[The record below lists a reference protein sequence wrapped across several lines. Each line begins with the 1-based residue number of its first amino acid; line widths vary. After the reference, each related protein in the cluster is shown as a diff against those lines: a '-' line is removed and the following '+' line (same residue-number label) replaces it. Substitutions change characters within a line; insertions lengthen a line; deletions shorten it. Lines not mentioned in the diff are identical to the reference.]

1 MNLEPRDIL
10 QAAQLVMMLPL
21 WKLAGWL
28 MRVETRLQHLEARS
42 HHHQRE
48 MT

>member
-1 MNLEPRDIL
+1 MTFEPRDIL

-28 MRVETRLQHLEARS
+28 MRVESRLQHLEVRS